1 MQRTLEYNEKLYVQS
16 PPHVEWIDS
25 LKVIATLLVIIGHCT
40 YYNIQSPYGG
50 IDLLDNNCGA
60 SFSSKL
66 INYLIGFIYTF
77 HMPLFMAISGM
88 CFSLSL
94 QKRKQS
100 LSYLVKSKWKRLL
113 IPFLGVSIFYSIPL
127 KYLSGYWNNSVHTL
141 HDILFGQLLLLGN
154 THLWY
159 VLSLF
164 WIFMVFYFI
173 EPFNLLKHKWVW
185 GLLLL
190 LSWLGRYMEALGMGF
205 MGFSPAMEHLLYFS
219 IGFYAF
225 NWINKNKPRSIRFY
239 LSFLVGLFIFYLIFV
254 KCQPLFPQAT
264 SVAKYPVITLL
275 ALLGGGNA
283 LGLSK
288 KLSNKMRSHKFI
300 TLLKNNTY
308 ELYLYSDPLNY
319 VLIACLPYFISGCF
333 LESNVTAISLFFIR
347 FIFTTVGAL
356 LVSLLLTRIFKRK

>member
-1 MQRTLEYNEKLYVQS
+1 MEKDLRTIT
-16 PPHVEWIDS
+16 HVDWIDF

-50 IDLLDNNCGA
+50 INLLDNNCGA
-60 SFSSKL
+60 SLSSKL

-88 CFSLSL
+88 CFFLSQ

-100 LSYLVKSKWKRLL
+100 FPYLVKSKWKRLL

-127 KYLSGYWNNSVHTL
+127 KWLSGYWDNSANTL
-141 HDILFGQLLLLGN
+141 HDMLLGQLFLLGN

-159 VLSLF
+159 VFSLF
-164 WIFMVFYFI
+164 WIFIIFYFI
-173 EPFNLLKHKWVW
+173 ESFNLFKHKWIW

-190 LSWLGRYMEALGMGF
+190 LSWLGRYMEASGMGF
-205 MGFSPAMEHLLYFS
+205 LGFAPTMEHLLYFS
-219 IGFYAF
+219 VGFYAF
-225 NWINKNKPRSIRFY
+225 NWINKNEVRSVRFY
-239 LSFLVGLFIFYLIFV
+239 LSSLAGLFIFYLIFV

-264 SVAKYPVITLL
+264 SAAKYPVITLL
-275 ALLGGGNA
+275 ALLGGSNII
-283 LGLSK
+283 GLSK
-288 KLSNKMRSHKFI
+288 RLSKKMRSYKFI

-319 VLIACLPYFISGCF
+319 VLIACLPYFVSECF
-333 LESNVTAISLFFIR
+333 LESNVTAIFLFLIR
-347 FIFTTVGAL
+347 FIYSDRSTFSGP
-356 LVSLLLTRIFKRK
+356 SSQEDI